1 MRGTSLFRRLL
12 CSAAVVFALAA
23 AVLPS
28 ASAAGQGRIPNG
40 IPNGIP
46 DRITAAVSS
55 SRMAAIPGSVSPRA
69 LQATDLGP
77 LPGETVLSGMSL
89 RFTPSAAQQA
99 AIDQLLADQQDP
111 ASPRYHQWL
120 TPQQYAAQFGLS
132 SSDLAKVTAW
142 LAGQG
147 FTVAGVANGGT
158 FVTFSGSVAQ
168 VQTAF
173 ATSIHRLSL
182 NGETHF
188 ANVTGVSVPS
198 AFAGVVGAVAGLH
211 DFRLKPRVHTSIV
224 KPQFT
229 SSVSGSH
236 YLVPGDIYTIYD
248 MNSLLTNYTGAGI
261 GTGTNCH
268 SVGTPQPTCG
278 DIAVTGQVDISLAD
292 VIAFRAAAGLNA
304 NSPTTTVVPSA
315 VYLGCDPGTPSSY
328 NRACVGSNPPTSGD
342 LEESSID
349 VEWSGA
355 MAPYA
360 TVLFVTSQDV
370 FLSMQYAVDANVAP
384 IVTTSYGLCEAAWGI
399 TDLSSYN
406 QVFQQANLQGQ
417 TVLVAAGDSGATDC
431 EAKTAASASEG
442 LAVDYPASSPNVT
455 AMGGTQFN
463 GDAEATGS
471 GTTWGATQYW
481 KGTSGSDVI
490 SSALSYIPEAVWNN
504 AGSGYFGGGGGGASA
519 FFTKPLWQM
528 ETGASGMTTLVPADG
543 ARDVPDLAL
552 NAAVFHDSYLYCVG
566 VASGASCGNGFRIS
580 STNNGLEA
588 AGGTSLDSQIFG
600 GMLALIEQKI
610 GSRIG
615 NANPTL
621 YALGNKVAYYNT
633 TGSSVFHDVTAG
645 SNAMQCTAGSIDCPN
660 GGFIGYSA
668 GTGYDLATGW
678 GSVDLS
684 NLANDWNLVTPL
696 GSGSLAANTS
706 TTALA
711 ASSTTSSATNVTVT
725 PTATVTVTLTAT
737 VTGGTVTPTGTVQ
750 FLVDNAP
757 AAGTSKIALTT
768 ANNLTT
774 AIYQYTASCSTLGQ
788 QSMTAV
794 YSGDATYQGS
804 IGPPLTANG
813 SSETSNGSYLTNP
826 LIVTVSGSTCPNFSL
841 TASNTLFSVLAGGT
855 IPSDTISVVPAN
867 GFTGTVVFSATA
879 VSSSGYI
886 PTLTFSFT
894 SVAISSTAS
903 VSTTLTLSG
912 ITASLHLPSAPGK
925 LDSGTMLAQQA
936 SGRKPVSNR
945 PWTAAGSGVTLACL
959 LLLILPRRRRL
970 GGLLLVALSVALI
983 AGVSGCGSSQSS
995 PPTTTTT
1002 PVTPSNPY
1010 AGTYTVTVVGTY
1022 SGSITLPPQTVTLTY
1037 NIQ

>member
-23 AVLPS
+23 AVLPAVS
-28 ASAAGQGRIPNG
+28 VAAEGR

-46 DRITAAVSS
+46 DRINAAVSS

-77 LPGETVLSGMSL
+77 LPADTVLSGMSL

-99 AIDQLLADQQDP
+99 AIDQLLAGQQDP
-111 ASPRYHQWL
+111 ASPLYHQWL

-132 SSDLAKVTAW
+132 SADLAKITAW

-198 AFAGVVGAVAGLH
+198 AFAGVVGAVTGLH
-211 DFRLKPRVHTSIV
+211 DFRLKPRVHTGIV
-224 KPQFT
+224 RPQFT
-229 SSVSGSH
+229 SSVSGNH
-236 YLVPGDIYTIYD
+236 YLAPGDIYTIYD
-248 MNSLLTNYTGAGI
+248 MGPLMSSTSLPGA
-261 GTGTNCH
+261 NV
-268 SVGTPQPTCG
+268 S
-278 DIAVTGQVDISLAD
+278 IAVTGQVDISLAD
-292 VIAFRAAAGLNA
+292 VNAFRAAAGLNA
-304 NSPTTTVVPSA
+304 NAPTVQVVPLTP
-315 VYLGCDPGTPSSY
+315 YGGCDPGTPSSPTRCL
-328 NRACVGSNPPTSGD
+328 NSTPPTSSD
-342 LEESSID
+342 LAESSID

-360 TVLFVTSQDV
+360 TVFFINSQNV
-370 FLSMQYAVDANVAP
+370 FLSMQYAVDTNVAP
-384 IVTTSYGLCEAAWGI
+384 IVTTSYGNCEAAWGI
-399 TDLSSYN
+399 TDLSSFN

-431 EAKTAASASEG
+431 DAGPSAGEG

-455 AMGGTQFN
+455 AMGGTQFS

-471 GTTWGATQYW
+471 GATWGATQYW

-490 SSALSYIPEAVWNN
+490 GSALSYIPEAVWND
-504 AGSGYFGGGGGGASA
+504 AGAGYYGGGGGGASA
-519 FFTKPLWQM
+519 FFTKPAWQI
-528 ETGASGMTTLVPADG
+528 ETGASGMTTQVPTDG
-543 ARDVPDLAL
+543 SRDVPDLAL
-552 NAAVFHDSYLYCVG
+552 DASDVHDSFLFCVG
-566 VASGASCGNGFRIS
+566 VAAGTSCGNGFRVS
-580 STNNGLEA
+580 PTNNGLEA

-600 GMLALIEQKI
+600 GMLALVEQKI
-610 GSRIG
+610 GSKIG

-621 YALGNKVAYYNT
+621 YALGNTTAYYNPT
-633 TGSSVFHDVTAG
+633 SSSVFHDVTAG
-645 SNAMQCTAGSIDCPN
+645 SNAMQCTAGSKDCPN
-660 GGFIGYSA
+660 GGSTGYSA

-684 NLANDWNLVTPL
+684 NLATDWTLVTPL

-706 TTALA
+706 TTTLA

-725 PTATVTVTLTAT
+725 PAAPVTITLTAT

-750 FLVDNAP
+750 FLDNNVALGSP
-757 AAGTSKIALTT
+757 VSLTT
-768 ANNLTT
+768 ANNVTT
-774 AIYQYTASCSTLGQ
+774 AAYQYTASCSTLGQ
-788 QSMTAV
+788 QSMSAV
-794 YSGDATYQGS
+794 YSGDSNYQGS

-813 SSETSNGSYLTNP
+813 SSTTSNGSYLTNP

-841 TASNTLFSVLAGGT
+841 TSSTTIFAVLAGGT
-855 IPSDTISVVPAN
+855 IPSDTINVVPAN

-886 PTLTFSFT
+886 PTLTFSPA

-912 ITASLHLPSAPGK
+912 ITASLHLPNLPGQP
-925 LDSGTMLAQQA
+925 DAGTMLAQKGSRHA
-936 SGRKPVSNR
+936 PASNR

-959 LLLILPRRRRL
+959 LLLVLPRRRRL

-983 AGVSGCGSSQSS
+983 AGASGCGSSQSA
-995 PPTTTTT
+995 PPTTPPPRPSPPAT
-1002 PVTPSNPY
+1002 PTPEP
-1010 AGTYTVTVVGTY
+1010 TR
-1022 SGSITLPPQTVTLTY
+1022 
-1037 NIQ
+1037 

>member
-1 MRGTSLFRRLL
+1 MRQSSLSRLL
-12 CSAAVVFALAA
+12 LSSAALVGLVALA
-23 AVLPS
+23 LPA

-40 IPNGIP
+40 IP
-46 DRITAAVSS
+46 DRINAAVSS
-55 SRMAAIPGSVSPRA
+55 SRMAAIPGSVSPRV

-77 LPGETVLSGMSL
+77 LPGDTVLSGMSL

-132 SSDLAKVTAW
+132 SSDLAKITAW
-142 LAGQG
+142 LAAQG

-229 SSVSGSH
+229 SSVSGNH
-236 YLVPGDIYTIYD
+236 YLTPGDLYTIYD
-248 MNSLLTNYTGAGI
+248 MGPLMSSTSLPGA
-261 GTGTNCH
+261 NV
-268 SVGTPQPTCG
+268 S
-278 DIAVTGQVDISLAD
+278 IAVTGRVDISLAD
-292 VIAFRAAAGLNA
+292 VTAFRAAAGLNA

-315 VYLGCDPGTPSSY
+315 VYGGCDPGTPSSY
-328 NRACVGSNPPTSGD
+328 NRACVGSNPPTSSD
-342 LEESSID
+342 LAESSID

-360 TVLFVTSQDV
+360 TVLFITSQNV
-370 FLSMQYAVDANVAP
+370 FLSMQYAVDTNVAP
-384 IVTTSYGLCEAAWGI
+384 IITTSYGNCEAAWGI
-399 TDLSSYN
+399 TDLSSFN
-406 QVFQQANLQGQ
+406 QLFQQANLQGQ

-431 EAKTAASASEG
+431 DAGPSATQG

-455 AMGGTQFN
+455 AMGGTQFS

-490 SSALSYIPEAVWNN
+490 SSALSYIPEAVWND
-504 AGSGYFGGGGGGASA
+504 AGAGYYGGGGGGASA
-519 FFTKPLWQM
+519 FFTKPAWQI

-552 NAAVFHDSYLYCVG
+552 DASDVHDSFLFCVG
-566 VASGASCGNGFRIS
+566 VASGTSCGNGFRIS

-588 AGGTSLDSQIFG
+588 AGGTSLDSQLFG
-600 GMLALIEQKI
+600 GMLALVEQKI
-610 GSRIG
+610 GSKIG

-621 YALGNKVAYYNT
+621 YALGNKTAYYNPT
-633 TGSSVFHDVTAG
+633 SSSVFHDVTSG
-645 SNAMQCTAGSIDCPN
+645 SNATPCTAGSADCPN
-660 GGFIGYSA
+660 GGSTGYSA

-678 GSVDLS
+678 GSVDLT
-684 NLANDWNLVTPL
+684 NLATDWTLVTPL

-706 TTALA
+706 ATALA
-711 ASSTTSSATNVTVT
+711 ASTTTSSATNVTVT
-725 PTATVTVTLTAT
+725 PTAPVTVTLTAI

-750 FLVDNAP
+750 FLVNNVP
-757 AAGTSKIALTT
+757 AAGASKIALTPGAGSAAT
-768 ANNLTT
+768 A
-774 AIYQYTASCSTLGQ
+774 AYQYTASCSTLGQ

-794 YSGDATYQGS
+794 YSGDSTYQGS

-813 SSETSNGSYLTNP
+813 SSTTTNGSYTTSP

-841 TASNTLFSVLAGGT
+841 TSSTTIFPVAAGGT
-855 IPSDTISVVPAN
+855 IPSDTINVVPAN
-867 GFTGTVVFSATA
+867 GLTGAVVFSATA

-886 PTLTFSFT
+886 PTLTFSPA

-912 ITASLHLPSAPGK
+912 ITASLHLLSAPGK
-925 LDSGTMLAQQA
+925 LDAGTMLAQQA
-936 SGRKPVSNR
+936 PGRKPVSNR

-983 AGVSGCGSSQSS
+983 AGVSGCGGSSQSS
-995 PPTTTTT
+995 PPTTTPTT
-1002 PVTPSNPY
+1002 PVTTSNPY

-1022 SGSITLPPQTVTLTY
+1022 SGSVTLPPQTVTLAY
-1037 NIQ
+1037 EIQ

>member
-40 IPNGIP
+40 IP

-55 SRMAAIPGSVSPRA
+55 GRMAAIPGSVSPRA
-69 LQATDLGP
+69 LQSTDLGP
-77 LPGETVLSGMSL
+77 LPGETVLAGMSL

-132 SSDLAKVTAW
+132 SADLAKITAW

-147 FTVAGVANGGT
+147 FTVAGAANGGT

-198 AFAGVVGAVAGLH
+198 AFAGVVGAVTGLH
-211 DFRLKPRVHTSIV
+211 DFRLKPRVHTGIV

-229 SSVSGSH
+229 SSVSGNH
-236 YLVPGDIYTIYD
+236 YLAPGDIYTIYD
-248 MNSLLTNYTGAGI
+248 MGPLMSSTSLPGA
-261 GTGTNCH
+261 NV
-268 SVGTPQPTCG
+268 S
-278 DIAVTGQVDISLAD
+278 IAVTGQVDISLAD
-292 VIAFRAAAGLNA
+292 VNAFRAAAGLNV
-304 NSPTTTVVPSA
+304 NPPTVQVVPAS
-315 VYLGCDPGTPSSY
+315 YGGCDPGTPSSY
-328 NRACVGSNPPTSGD
+328 NSACVGKYPPTSSD
-342 LEESSID
+342 LAESSID

-360 TVLFVTSQDV
+360 TVLFITSQNV
-370 FLSMQYAVDANVAP
+370 FLSMEYAIDTNVAP
-384 IVTTSYGLCEAAWGI
+384 IVTTSYGNCEAAWG
-399 TDLSSYN
+399 TTEMNTAN
-406 QVFQQANLQGQ
+406 QFFQQANLQGQ

-431 EAKTAASASEG
+431 DAGPSASEG

-490 SSALSYIPEAVWNN
+490 SSALSYIPEAVWND
-504 AGSGYFGGGGGGASA
+504 AGAGYYGGGGGGASA
-519 FFTKPLWQM
+519 FFTKPAWQV
-528 ETGASGMTTLVPADG
+528 ETGASGMTTQVPTDG
-543 ARDVPDLAL
+543 SRDVPDLAL
-552 NAAVFHDSYLYCVG
+552 GASDTHDAFLFCVG
-566 VASGASCGNGFRIS
+566 VASGTSCGNGFRVS

-588 AGGTSLDSQIFG
+588 AGGTSLDSQVFG
-600 GMLALIEQKI
+600 GMLALVEQKI
-610 GSRIG
+610 GSKIG

-621 YALGNKVAYYNT
+621 YALGNTTAYYNPT
-633 TGSSVFHDVTAG
+633 GSNPTGGSSVFHDVTAG
-645 SNAMQCTAGSIDCPN
+645 SNAMQCTAGSKDCPN
-660 GGFIGYSA
+660 GGSTGYSA

-678 GSVDLS
+678 GSVDLT
-684 NLANDWNLVTPL
+684 NLASDWNLVTPL

-706 TTALA
+706 ATALA
-711 ASSTTSSATNVTVT
+711 ASTTTSSPTNVTVT
-725 PTATVTVTLTAT
+725 PTAPVTVTLTAT

-750 FLVDNAP
+750 FLVNNVP
-757 AAGTSKIALTT
+757 AAGTSKIALTPGAGSAAT
-768 ANNLTT
+768 A
-774 AIYQYTASCSTLGQ
+774 AYQYTASCSTLGQ
-788 QSMTAV
+788 QSMSAV
-794 YSGDATYQGS
+794 YSGDSTYQGS

-813 SSETSNGSYLTNP
+813 SYITSP

-841 TASNTLFSVLAGGT
+841 TSSNTIFSVLAGGT
-855 IPSDTISVVPAN
+855 IPSVTINVVPAN

-886 PTLTFSFT
+886 PTLTFSPA
-894 SVAISSTAS
+894 SVTISSTAS

-912 ITASLHLPSAPGK
+912 ITASLHLPDLPGQP
-925 LDSGTMLAQQA
+925 DSGTMLAQKGSRHA
-936 SGRKPVSNR
+936 PASNR

-970 GGLLLVALSVALI
+970 GGLFLVALSVALI

-1022 SGSITLPPQTVTLTY
+1022 SGSITLPPQTVTLAY
-1037 NIQ
+1037 EIQ

>member
-23 AVLPS
+23 AVLPA
-28 ASAAGQGRIPNG
+28 ASAAAQGRV
-40 IPNGIP
+40 PNGIP

-77 LPGETVLSGMSL
+77 LPADTVLSGMSL
-89 RFTPSAAQQA
+89 RFTPSAAQQT
-99 AIDQLLADQQDP
+99 AIDQLLAGQQDP
-111 ASPRYHQWL
+111 ASPLYHQWL

-132 SSDLAKVTAW
+132 SADLAKITAW
-142 LAGQG
+142 LAAQG

-168 VQTAF
+168 VQAAF

-198 AFAGVVGAVAGLH
+198 AFAGVVGAVTGLH
-211 DFRLKPRVHTSIV
+211 DFRLKPRVHSGIAH
-224 KPQFT
+224 PQFT
-229 SSVSGSH
+229 SSVSGNH

-248 MNSLLTNYTGAGI
+248 MGPLMSSTSLPGA
-261 GTGTNCH
+261 NV
-268 SVGTPQPTCG
+268 S
-278 DIAVTGQVDISLAD
+278 IAVTGQVDISPLD
-292 VIAFRAAAGLNA
+292 ISTFRAAAGLNA
-304 NSPTTTVVPSA
+304 NPPTVQVVPLTP
-315 VYLGCDPGTPSSY
+315 YGGCDPGTPSLPTRCLS
-328 NRACVGSNPPTSGD
+328 STPPTSSD
-342 LEESSID
+342 LAESSID

-360 TVLFVTSQDV
+360 TVFFITSQNV
-370 FLSMQYAVDANVAP
+370 FLSMQYAVDTNVAP
-384 IVTTSYGLCEAAWGI
+384 IVTTSYGNCEAAWGI
-399 TDLSSYN
+399 TDLISFN

-431 EAKTAASASEG
+431 DAGPSAGEG

-455 AMGGTQFN
+455 AMGGTQFS

-471 GTTWGATQYW
+471 GSTWGATQYW

-490 SSALSYIPEAVWNN
+490 SSALSYIPEAVWND
-504 AGSGYFGGGGGGASA
+504 AGAGYYGGGGGGASA
-519 FFTKPLWQM
+519 FFTKPAWQI
-528 ETGASGMTTLVPADG
+528 ETGASGMTTQVPTDG
-543 ARDVPDLAL
+543 SRDVPDLAL
-552 NAAVFHDSYLYCVG
+552 DASDVHDSFLFCVG
-566 VASGASCGNGFRIS
+566 VASGTSCGNGFRVS

-600 GMLALIEQKI
+600 GMLALVEQKI
-610 GSRIG
+610 GSKIG

-621 YALGNKVAYYNT
+621 YALGNKTAYYNPT
-633 TGSSVFHDVTAG
+633 SSSVFHDVTLG
-645 SNAMQCTAGSIDCPN
+645 SNAMQCTAGSKDCPN
-660 GGFIGYSA
+660 GGSTGYSA

-684 NLANDWNLVTPL
+684 NLATDWTLVTPL

-706 TTALA
+706 ATALA

-737 VTGGTVTPTGTVQ
+737 VTGGSTAPTGTVQ
-750 FLVDNAP
+750 FLVNNVP
-757 AAGTSKIALTT
+757 AAGVSNIRLTPG
-768 ANNLTT
+768 AGSS
-774 AIYQYTASCSTLGQ
+774 ASAAYQYTASCSTLGQ
-788 QSMTAV
+788 QSMSAV
-794 YSGDATYQGS
+794 YSGDSTYQGS

-813 SSETSNGSYLTNP
+813 SSTTSNGSYLTSP

-841 TASNTLFSVLAGGT
+841 TSSTTIFAVAAGGT
-855 IPSDTISVVPAN
+855 IPSDTINVVPAN

-886 PTLTFSFT
+886 PTLTFSPA

-912 ITASLHLPSAPGK
+912 ITASLHLPGAPGK
-925 LDSGTMLAQQA
+925 FDSGTMLAQKGSRHA
-936 SGRKPVSNR
+936 PVSNR

-959 LLLILPRRRRL
+959 LLLVLPRRRRL

-983 AGVSGCGSSQSS
+983 AGATGCGGSSQA
-995 PPTTTTT
+995 PPPSTTTTT
-1002 PVTPSNPY
+1002 NTNPY

-1022 SGSITLPPQTVTLTY
+1022 SGSITLPPQTITLAY
-1037 NIQ
+1037 EIQ

>member
-23 AVLPS
+23 AILP
-28 ASAAGQGRIPNG
+28 AVSAAAQGR

-55 SRMAAIPGSVSPRA
+55 SRMTAIPGSVSPRA

-77 LPGETVLSGMSL
+77 LPADTVLSGMSL

-132 SSDLAKVTAW
+132 SSDIAKVTAW
-142 LAGQG
+142 LTGQG
-147 FTVAGVANGGT
+147 FTVTGVANGGD
-158 FVTFSGSVAQ
+158 FITFSGSVAQ

-173 ATSIHRLSL
+173 ATSIHSLAL

-188 ANVTGVSVPS
+188 ANVTSISVPS
-198 AFAGVVGAVAGLH
+198 AFAGVVGAVSGLH
-211 DFRLKPRVHTSIV
+211 DFRLKPRVHTSFV
-224 KPQFT
+224 KPNFT

-236 YLVPGDIYTIYD
+236 FIAPGDVYTIYD
-248 MNSLLTNYTGAGI
+248 MNPLLSSTSLPGANE
-261 GTGTNCH
+261 T
-268 SVGTPQPTCG
+268 
-278 DIAVTGQVDISLAD
+278 IAVTGQVDISLYD
-292 VIAFRAAAGLNA
+292 VNTFRADSGLNV
-304 NSPTTTVVPSA
+304 NPPTVQVVPSA
-315 VYLGCDPGTPSSY
+315 VYGGCDPGTPTSY
-328 NRACVGSNPPTSGD
+328 NSACVGKYPPTSSD
-342 LEESSID
+342 LAESSID

-417 TVLVAAGDSGATDC
+417 TVLAAAGDSGATDC